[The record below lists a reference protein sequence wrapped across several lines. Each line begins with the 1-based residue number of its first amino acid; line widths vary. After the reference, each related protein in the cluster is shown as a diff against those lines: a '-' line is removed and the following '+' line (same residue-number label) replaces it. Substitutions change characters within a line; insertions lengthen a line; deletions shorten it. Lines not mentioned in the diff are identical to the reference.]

1 VRHITGSP
9 NPTSLATVGYGWGN
23 RKAKSEAE
31 MKQDIKPST
40 IMLIAGG
47 AVLFIS
53 TFLAWFSIGSGSF
66 GASSSGWSTE
76 SYGLTGIFV
85 AVIGLAIAIA
95 AALTAFTEVEIPS
108 DILGFT
114 REQVYCMLGL
124 AAFLI
129 TFGLQFGSATGI
141 GILLGWIAS
150 AVVVAGAYIEM
161 QASGA
166 AGAAPAAPPS
176 QF

>member
-1 VRHITGSP
+1 M
-9 NPTSLATVGYGWGN
+9 NQN
-23 RKAKSEAE
+23 
-31 MKQDIKPST
+31 IKPST
-40 IMLIAGG
+40 IMMIAGG
-47 AVLFIS
+47 GVLFIS
-53 TFLAWFSIGSGSF
+53 TFLAWFSVGSGGF
-66 GASSSGWSTE
+66 SSSASGWSTE

-85 AVIGLAIAIA
+85 AIIGLAVGVG
-95 AALTAFTEVEIPS
+95 AALTTFTEVEIPGN
-108 DILGFT
+108 ILGFT

-150 AVVVAGAYIEM
+150 AVVVAGAYMEM
-161 QASGA
+161 QASGS
-166 AGAAPAAPPS
+166 GSTPPAPPS

>member
-1 VRHITGSP
+1 
-9 NPTSLATVGYGWGN
+9 
-23 RKAKSEAE
+23 

-53 TFLAWFSIGSGSF
+53 TFLAWFSVGSGSF
-66 GASSSGWSTE
+66 SSSASGWSTE

-85 AVIGLAIAIA
+85 AIIGLAVAVG
-95 AALTAFTEVEIPS
+95 AALTTFTDVEIPS

-161 QASGA
+161 QAAG

>member
-1 VRHITGSP
+1 
-9 NPTSLATVGYGWGN
+9 
-23 RKAKSEAE
+23 

-53 TFLAWFSIGSGSF
+53 TFLAWFSVGSGSF
-66 GASSSGWSTE
+66 GASASGWSTE

-85 AVIGLAIAIA
+85 AIIGLAVAVG
-95 AALTAFTEVEIPS
+95 AALTTFTDIEIPS

-161 QASGA
+161 QASGS
-166 AGAAPAAPPS
+166 GAAPAAPPS